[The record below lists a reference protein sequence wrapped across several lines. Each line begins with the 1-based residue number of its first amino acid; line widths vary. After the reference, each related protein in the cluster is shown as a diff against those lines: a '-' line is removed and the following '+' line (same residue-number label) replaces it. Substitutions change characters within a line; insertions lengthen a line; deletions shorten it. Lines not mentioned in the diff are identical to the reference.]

1 MLLGCVLFGPMPVER
16 GIELC
21 RAVREELPE
30 RHRLTAAWSLRA
42 EAGLQAMRGRTAEA
56 RELLAQDRA
65 IGLELGLY
73 VLTMYVAQ
81 VATLV
86 ELLAG
91 DPAAAEREVRVGV
104 ETAQAI
110 GDTMSLSELA
120 ALHARTLAA
129 CGRDDEAF
137 EQTRLS
143 ESVASAGDVIT
154 EASWRAV
161 RAEVLAR
168 RGELDAAERLAR
180 EAVRMADE
188 TDLLPM
194 RGDVHASLAAVLE
207 LAGRLDEATEECGI
221 ARGLYEAKGAVAAAE
236 RLEARAV
243 TVSRAPGT

>member
-1 MLLGCVLFGPMPVER
+1 MLLGCALFGPMPAEP

-21 RAVREELPE
+21 RAVREELPD
-30 RHRLTAAWSLRA
+30 RHRLTAAASLRA
-42 EAGLQAMRGRTAEA
+42 EAGLHAMCGRTAEA

-65 IGLELGLY
+65 IGLELGLH

-91 DPAAAEREVRVGV
+91 DPVAAEREVRLGV

-129 CGRDDEAF
+129 SGRDDEAL
-137 EQTRLS
+137 EQTRVS

-154 EASWRAV
+154 EAPWRAV
-161 RAEVLAR
+161 RSEVLAR
-168 RGELDAAERLAR
+168 QGELDEAEALAR

-188 TDLLPM
+188 TDLLPL

-207 LAGRLDEATEECGI
+207 LAGRSDEAAEER
-221 ARGLYEAKGAVAAAE
+221 ARARAVYEAKGAVAAVE
-236 RLEARAV
+236 RLAADGV
-243 TVSRAPGT
+243 TVLDGRGT